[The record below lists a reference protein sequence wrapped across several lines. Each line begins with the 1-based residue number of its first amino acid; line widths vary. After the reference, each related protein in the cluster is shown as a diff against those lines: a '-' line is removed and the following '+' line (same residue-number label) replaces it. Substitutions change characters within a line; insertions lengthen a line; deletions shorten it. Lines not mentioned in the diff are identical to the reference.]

1 MFMYLC
7 VDVFVYS
14 WKTTNV
20 DLCFY
25 GIVVL
30 WNYVNPLSSLS
41 VPFVI
46 HRYVHMLLFARSL
59 RAEGQNAVLSLRS
72 CLRNRAMRYKRVI
85 AVRLAIHAH
94 DALLALPTAIRHI
107 SILQHLLSL

>member
-1 MFMYLC
+1 MYLFICVLICWLLDLLVAWCMYLCVYAFMYLC

-20 DLCFY
+20 DLWFY

-46 HRYVHMLLFARSL
+46 HSYVHMILLARSL
-59 RAEGQNAVLSLRS
+59 RAEGQDAVLSLRS
-72 CLRNRAMRYKRVI
+72 CLRHRAMRYKRVI
-85 AVRLAIHAH
+85 AA
-94 DALLALPTAIRHI
+94 
-107 SILQHLLSL
+107 